1 MEYTGVKIYSNSFSS
16 HIKDEYRT
24 LVSYGIPAEEAEEL
38 IITHYK
44 DYQDGYYRGPFW
56 LGLARVE
63 TDTGRLSQR
72 VKEEALAVM
81 ADGSD
86 LELWRLGLELE
97 PDYREANRRGRMER
111 ARNKA
116 ILSGVL
122 AARQSEYERTTDE
135 VRRAQIR
142 TEQTYFSLAVN
153 KLVEQAEKEVLQR
166 PKRIPPSPPDDGWEP
181 SPLLDW
187 DHEEVKFLH
196 EYGFGPQDDS
206 LRPRLPDKM
215 ICRNLLGEIMS
226 LDGSMEKKLKRRIG
240 EHEALRTDM
249 EQPQVPKK
257 VSKPYATPSPWQE
270 GDVFWLQLKELP
282 ESYSAWENCYV
293 AYRVISVRGRP
304 ISVVYPSLGR
314 DEDVSLGLYRWV
326 GMQPPDMKM
335 LEQGG
340 YTSWGAFWNVEQKGI
355 WLGLYGELRT
365 VKKWNWK
372 VIGQSPNFSKD
383 LPAFF
388 RNGALYSQMVGFGGQ
403 LAWETVKTL
412 SKEGLAPIKVKEIK

>member
-1 MEYTGVKIYSNSFSS
+1 MEYTGIKIFKNSFSA
-16 HIKDEYRT
+16 HIKDEFRT
-24 LVSYGIPAEEAEEL
+24 LVSFGYSGEEAEKTILE
-38 IITHYK
+38 HYREF
-44 DYQDGYYRGPFW
+44 QSGLYRGPFW

-81 ADGSD
+81 VDGSD

-111 ARNKA
+111 TWEA
-116 ILSGVL
+116 ILAGTQ
-122 AARQSEYERTTDE
+122 AARKCEYERTTDE

-142 TEQTYFSLAVN
+142 TEQAYLSFAENRSE
-153 KLVEQAEKEVLQR
+153 EQADKKEIQR
-166 PKRIPPSPPDDGWEP
+166 TKRIPSPPPDDGWEP
-181 SPLLDW
+181 SPLLDS
-187 DHEEVKFLH
+187 DCEEWKFLH
-196 EYGFGPQDDS
+196 ERGFGTQDDS
-206 LRPRLPDKM
+206 LNPRLPDKT
-215 ICRNLLGEIMS
+215 IRRRLLGEIMG
-226 LDGSMEKKLKRRIG
+226 LDGSMEKKIKKRIG

-257 VSKPYATPSPWQE
+257 VSKPYVTPSPWEE
-270 GDVFWLQLKELP
+270 GDVVWLQLKELP
-282 ESYSAWENCYV
+282 ESYFAWENYYV

-304 ISVVYPSLGR
+304 ISVVCPSLGR
-314 DEDVSLGLYRWV
+314 DEDISLGLYRWV
-326 GMQPPDMKM
+326 GAQPPDMKV
-335 LEQGG
+335 LEQRG
-340 YTSWGAFWNVEQKGI
+340 YTSWGTFWNVEQKGV

-388 RNGALYSQMVGFGGQ
+388 RDGALYGQVVGFGGQ
-403 LAWETVKTL
+403 LAWETVQTL
-412 SKEGLAPIKVKEIK
+412 SKQGLEPMEHQEIK